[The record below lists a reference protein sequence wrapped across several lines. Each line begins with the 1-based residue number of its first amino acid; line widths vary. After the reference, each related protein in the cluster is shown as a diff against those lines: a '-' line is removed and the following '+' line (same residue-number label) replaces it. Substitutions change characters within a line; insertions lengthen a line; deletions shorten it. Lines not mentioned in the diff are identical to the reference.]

1 MDQRARG
8 ARRLVPVD
16 VMEIGQKGHR
26 GPPPIPLT
34 LYDDGGGVTGGFR
47 AAVIPDRA
55 LESVCMRSSRHH
67 RPTSTRHSGLEVHPR

>member
-8 ARRLVPVD
+8 AGRLVPVD

-34 LYDDGGGVTGGFR
+34 LHDNGGGVTGSFR
-47 AAVIPDRA
+47 AALIPDRA
-55 LESVCMRSSRHH
+55 LESVNVHSSRHH
-67 RPTSTRHSGLEVHPR
+67 GLPGTRHSGLEVHPR